1 MALEDVL
8 ARRGTVGG
16 RRPLIDEN
24 AAFKGEEGLEAVGK
38 LLGAEYLAWLP
49 DTCEWKVLEK

>member
-1 MALEDVL
+1 MNYGDFY
-8 ARRGTVGG
+8 
-16 RRPLIDEN
+16 LI
-24 AAFKGEEGLEAVGK
+24 EAVGK